1 MNKLLPLIIIVGS
14 LFFAF
19 KDSIDIDK
27 AVLGDTTQGQITTE
41 MKDTVS
47 EIVSVVQKSGASKE
61 AKEQASSL
69 WIGAGDMWAILD
81 INTTSDKVSNFNEDL
96 FLIYTK
102 KYDLSDKFPG
112 FANAADQAFYK
123 MIGEYP
129 KQMTKDDCKKMSDL
143 CYAIAW
149 AFEQ

>member
-1 MNKLLPLIIIVGS
+1 MNKLIPTIIIVGS

-27 AVLGDTTQGQITTE
+27 AVLGDTGQAQVTTE

-69 WIGAGDMWAILD
+69 WIGAGDMWAVLD
-81 INTTSDKVSNFNEDL
+81 INTTSDKVSTFNEDL

-123 MIGEYP
+123 TIGEYP
-129 KQMTKDDCKKMSDL
+129 KQMTKDDCKKMSEL

>member
-123 MIGEYP
+123 TIGEYP

>member
-1 MNKLLPLIIIVGS
+1 MNKLIPLVLIIGS
-14 LFFAF
+14 LLFAF
-19 KDSIDIDK
+19 KDSINIDK
-27 AVLGDTTQGQITTE
+27 VVPGEPASVQVTTD

-47 EIVSVVQKSGASKE
+47 GIVSVVQESGASKT
-61 AKEQASSL
+61 AKQQASSL
-69 WIGAGDMWAILD
+69 WVGAGDIWSVLD
-81 INTTSDKVSNFNEDL
+81 INTTSDKVSKFNEDL

-112 FANAADQAFYK
+112 FAEAADQAFYK
-123 MIGEYP
+123 TIGEYP
-129 KQMTKDDCKKMSDL
+129 KQMTKDDCKKMSEL